1 MKPYKPYKRQLQKQ
15 QGLTLIELLVTM
27 VILGMVIST
36 LSGALSQI
44 SGMIR
49 ISSEQSAGF
58 LNRWTQQRALYDILS
73 NMVLDPTQT
82 PPFQG
87 SPSQL
92 QLTSLSTPQQTASA
106 PKRLKVSL
114 QINPHNSSQSLLTW
128 QDVTDPERH
137 SDNKPAPAMAVF
149 SAGVEFRYLDQNQNQ
164 HLQWPP
170 LSQGKANQLPHAV
183 LIMDPKQST
192 ALIRIAAHMGAV
204 NPETNAGTLL
214 RGMQ

>member
-1 MKPYKPYKRQLQKQ
+1 
-15 QGLTLIELLVTM
+15 M

-58 LNRWTQQRALYDILS
+58 LNRWKQQRALYDILS
-73 NMVLDPTQT
+73 NMVLDPTQV

-87 SPSQL
+87 NANQL

-106 PKRLKVSL
+106 PKRLKVEL
-114 QINPHNSSQSLLTW
+114 QINPQNSTQTLLTW
-128 QDVTDPERH
+128 QEVTEAERPTDQKQA
-137 SDNKPAPAMAVF
+137 SAIAVF
-149 SAGVEFRYLDQNQNQ
+149 SAGAEFRYLDQNQTQ

-170 LSQGKANQLPHAV
+170 LSQGKVNQLPHAV
-183 LIMDPKQST
+183 LIIDPKQNT

-204 NPETNAGTLL
+204 NPDTNAGTLL

>member
-1 MKPYKPYKRQLQKQ
+1 LKKYKSQTQKQ

-58 LNRWTQQRALYDILS
+58 LTRWTQQRALYDILT
-73 NMVLDPTQT
+73 NMVLDPTQV

-87 SPSQL
+87 SPNQL
-92 QLTSLSTPQQTASA
+92 QLTSLNTPKQTTSA
-106 PKRLKVSL
+106 PKRLKVEL
-114 QINPHNSSQSLLTW
+114 QLNPQNNTQTLLTW
-128 QDVTDPERH
+128 QDVSDTERLT
-137 SDNKPAPAMAVF
+137 NKQQT
-149 SAGVEFRYLDQNQNQ
+149 SAIAIFNAGAEFRYLDQNQIQ
-164 HLQWPP
+164 HQQWPP
-170 LSQGKANQLPHAV
+170 LSQGKVNQLPHAV
-183 LIMDPKQST
+183 LIIDPKQRT
-192 ALIRIAAHMGAV
+192 ALIRISAHMGMV
-204 NPETNAGTLL
+204 NPESNAGTLL